1 MICLDL
7 KWSGWVCLLLFLES
21 KSRVWVWVLKERL
34 VWNIHAV
41 MEKRKGRGHSWKL
54 PFAIY
59 ESGALKGMWDDM
71 CLRSVDF
78 DVGWTVISVSA
89 IANAFPKFFY
99 FFYTK
104 RPFILFY
111 EKYFIKKIFLKSFLV
126 CFKNIFICFF
136 LIFSFSLCTTISYQ
150 SHKNILCSNKKQF

>member
-1 MICLDL
+1 
-7 KWSGWVCLLLFLES
+7 
-21 KSRVWVWVLKERL
+21 
-34 VWNIHAV
+34 
-41 MEKRKGRGHSWKL
+41 
-54 PFAIY
+54 
-59 ESGALKGMWDDM
+59 M

-89 IANAFPKFFY
+89 IAIAFPKFFY